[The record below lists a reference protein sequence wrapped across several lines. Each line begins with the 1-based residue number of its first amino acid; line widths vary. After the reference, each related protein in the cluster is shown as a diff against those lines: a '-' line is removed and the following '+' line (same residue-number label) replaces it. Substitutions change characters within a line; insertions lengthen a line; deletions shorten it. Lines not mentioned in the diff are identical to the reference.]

1 MSQPQAYERVTDFS
15 ERDGD
20 DTDHPALNQEFDAA
34 AQSIN
39 QVRAN
44 LALIQRDDGAL
55 KNGSVTADSLAPSVF
70 DLVLVNVAVAVE
82 QAQEAAISALTS
94 ATSTN
99 EVRDQ
104 TAVLAAAAHVS
115 QTAAALNAASAN
127 AQAEIAATKAKE
139 AAASAASIADGTVIS
154 VAGLNGV
161 VESNPLK
168 VALGLNNVSNTTDAN
183 KPISIQQQS
192 ALNNKADIGR
202 DAYLPT
208 FYGLKL
214 SPDTLSLILETGR
227 DNYNAND
234 FSAFVVSQIITFEMN
249 ENNLRVVL

>member
-1 MSQPQAYERVTDFS
+1 MSQPQAYQRVTDFS

-20 DTDHPALNQEFDAA
+20 DTDHPALNQEFDGA

-82 QAQEAAISALTS
+82 LAQESAISALTS
-94 ATSTN
+94 ATTTN

-104 TAVLAAAAHVS
+104 AALLAAAAHVS
-115 QTAAALNAASAN
+115 QTAAALNAASAK
-127 AQAEIAATKAKE
+127 AQADIATTKANE

-154 VAGLNGV
+154 IAGLHGV
-161 VESNPLK
+161 VASNALK
-168 VALGLNNVSNTTDAN
+168 TALGLNNVSNTPDTD
-183 KPISIQQQS
+183 KQISSLQQS

-202 DAYLPT
+202 DAYLPN

-214 SPDTLSLILETGR
+214 SSDTLSLILETGR

-234 FSAFVVSQIITFEMN
+234 FSAFTLSQNINFEIA